1 VLPLLSALTL
11 VASGCGTSG
20 GESSKGNYPSGAKK
34 TFQTGCEKEAAKN
47 GAKGKVVSNYCACT
61 FDYIEARLTYDEFK
75 RADEQISDGK
85 KTSPKAQRTMRG
97 AIARC
102 KPKTQ

>member
-1 VLPLLSALTL
+1 MLPLLSALTL
-11 VASGCGTSG
+11 VASGCGTNG

-34 TFQTGCEKEAAKN
+34 TFEGGCVKEAAKS
-47 GAKGKVVSNYCACT
+47 GAKGKFVSDYCACT

-75 RADEQISDGK
+75 RADKQISDGK
-85 KTSPKAQRTMRG
+85 KASPKAQRVMQG